1 MLPIG
6 TYSDVSAREFSCVNL
21 RPDSDLHT
29 RYHGRYPW
37 TIEAVFKQYGDVVR
51 IAPNELAFFT
61 VEAQSGSLSSIDS
74 QPIAQKAKCISIDH
88 II

>member
-1 MLPIG
+1 ML
-6 TYSDVSAREFSCVNL
+6 AREFSYVNL

-37 TIEAVFKQYGDVVR
+37 AIEAVFKRYGDVVR

-61 VEAQSGSLSSIDS
+61 VEAQSGSSSSIHS
-74 QPIAQKAKCISIDH
+74 QPMVQKVKYVSVNRIL
-88 II
+88 

>member
-1 MLPIG
+1 MRSIG
-6 TYSDVSAREFSCVNL
+6 TYDEVLASKFSCVDL

-37 TIEAVFKQYGDVVR
+37 AIEAVFKQYGDVVR

-61 VEAQSGSLSSIDS
+61 VEAQSGSLSSIYS
-74 QPIAQKAKCISIDH
+74 QTIAQKVKCVIVNRIL
-88 II
+88 

>member
-1 MLPIG
+1 MKYWPE
-6 TYSDVSAREFSCVNL
+6 SSCCVNL

-37 TIEAVFKQYGDVVR
+37 MIEAVFKQYGDVVR

-61 VEAQSGSLSSIDS
+61 VEAQSGSFSSTDS
-74 QPIAQKAKCISIDH
+74 QPMGQKVKCVSVNH
-88 II
+88 IL